1 MAYKLPTLAD
11 DTAYKN
17 KGVKTMSNIEVL
29 KDHLSE
35 ETYSAV
41 AEELKEKDIKLA
53 DLSSGEYVSKGK
65 YEALETQ
72 LNNTQTLL
80 NDTSAKLETAL
91 QSADDNEALKQEIEN
106 IKNTNQTE
114 VANITAQY
122 ETKLKNAAV
131 MAELTKAG
139 ANDPTD
145 IMPHLN
151 METITAN
158 ENGVEGLTE
167 QLEAIKTAKPYLFK
181 GATNP
186 GASGLDHGTGG
197 DNTAEVNKMRAVLG
211 LPPIKTN

>member
-1 MAYKLPTLAD
+1 M
-11 DTAYKN
+11 
-17 KGVKTMSNIEVL
+17 NIEVL

-53 DLSSGEYVSKGK
+53 DLSTGEYVSKGK

-80 NDTSAKLETAL
+80 TDTSAKLETAL
-91 QSADDNEALKQEIEN
+91 QNAGDSEALKQEIEN
-106 IKNTNQTE
+106 IKTTNQTE

-122 ETKLKNAAV
+122 ESKLKNAAV

-139 ANDPTD
+139 ANDPKD
-145 IMPHLN
+145 ILPHLN
-151 METITAN
+151 METITVK
-158 ENGVEGLTE
+158 EDGCEGLTE
-167 QLEAIKTAKPYLFK
+167 QLEPIKTAKPYLFK
-181 GATNP
+181 VDSKP
-186 GASGLDHGTGG
+186 GASGLEHGTGG
-197 DNTAEVNKMRAVLG
+197 DNTAEINKMRAIMG

>member
-1 MAYKLPTLAD
+1 M
-11 DTAYKN
+11 
-17 KGVKTMSNIEVL
+17 NIEVL

-41 AEELKEKDIKLA
+41 AEELKDKDVKLA

-80 NDTSAKLETAL
+80 TDTSAKLETAL
-91 QSADDNEALKQEIEN
+91 QNAGDTEALRQEIEN
-106 IKNTNQTE
+106 IKNTHQTE
-114 VANITAQY
+114 VANITAQH
-122 ETKLKNAAV
+122 ESKLKTVAV

-139 ANDPTD
+139 ANDPQD
-145 IMPHLN
+145 ILPHLN
-151 METITAN
+151 MDSITAN
-158 ENGVEGLTE
+158 ENGCDGLAE

-181 GATNP
+181 GETRP
-186 GASGLDHGTGG
+186 GASGLDHGNGG
-197 DNTAEVNKMRAVLG
+197 DNTAELNKMRAIVG

>member
-1 MAYKLPTLAD
+1 M
-11 DTAYKN
+11 
-17 KGVKTMSNIEVL
+17 NIEVL

-41 AEELKEKDIKLA
+41 AEELKDKDIKLA
-53 DLSSGEYVSKGK
+53 DLSTGNFVSKGK

-80 NDTSAKLETAL
+80 TDTSAKLETAL
-91 QSADDNEALKQEIEN
+91 QNADDAEALKQEIEN

-139 ANDPTD
+139 ANDPSD

-151 METITAN
+151 MDAITAN

-167 QLEAIKTAKPYLFK
+167 QLETIKTAKPYLFK
-181 GATNP
+181 GEQKP
-186 GASGLDHGTGG
+186 GASGLDHSTGG